1 MRVLV
6 RRGYSLVNDLRFSEG
21 PIYIGRLPR
30 SHVFLPDKAVSR
42 RHAVIVTDPHGGWLV
57 QDLESANRTS
67 VNGKPISKMPLH
79 EGDVIGIADFSLE
92 VHFDSAV
99 AISATIETPV
109 DLEDTIVAAHTT
121 LPSIYQT
128 ARQPGSI
135 LSIPSGRIKDL
146 YVFSVGLCRSGDQEE
161 LVNHLIL
168 ILLDQFEAYHAWVGL
183 REDTS
188 GPITCH
194 AGIKRGPERVALD
207 SLLGKSIIKQSLKDE
222 AYILVPDLT
231 DLSHPGDTR
240 LAAVER
246 IRSAMAAPISS
257 PAGSYGIIYVDNAAD
272 QPTYTSQYLDYLTI
286 LASQVAA
293 FLEHIG

>member
-30 SHVFLPDKAVSR
+30 SQVFLPDKAVSR
-42 RHAVIVTDPHGGWLV
+42 RHAVILTEPGGNWIV

-67 VNGKPISKMPLH
+67 VNGKPVTKMPLH

-92 VHFDSAV
+92 IHFETDTTVQVSQD
-99 AISATIETPV
+99 TPV
-109 DLEDTIVAAHTT
+109 DLEDTIVGSHTA

-128 ARQPGSI
+128 TKQVGHI
-135 LSIPSGRIKDL
+135 LSIPSGRIRDL
-146 YVFSVGLCRSGDQEE
+146 YDFTVALCRRADQDE
-161 LVNHLIL
+161 LVNHLAML
-168 ILLDQFEAYHAWVGL
+168 LLDQFEAYHAWVGL
-183 REDTS
+183 REDTT
-188 GPITCH
+188 GPITTH
-194 AGIKRGPERVALD
+194 AGIKRGPERVGLE
-207 SLLGKSIIKQSLKDE
+207 SLLGKSIIKQAMKDE
-222 AYILVPDLT
+222 AYILAPDLT
-231 DLSHPGDTR
+231 DLTNPGDTR

-246 IRSAMAAPISS
+246 IRSAMSAPITS
-257 PAGSYGIIYVDNAAD
+257 PAGAYGIIYVDNAAD
-272 QPTYTSQYLDYLTI
+272 QPTYTPGDLDYLTI